1 MMVQYTKEKSYM
13 TNVMAMEDSF
23 GQMAVTMKDFGNVIE
38 LRVKDDLYMQM
49 VMCMT
54 ANGKMIKV
62 NK

>member
-1 MMVQYTKEKSYM
+1 M

-38 LRVKDDLYMQM
+38 LMVKDDLYMQI

-54 ANGKMIKV
+54 VNGKMIKV